1 MSNKSTK
8 PNNSSRSNNTNKNHK
23 STLSIQSP
31 ETLLQRGL
39 ELCEN
44 NQYELAIP
52 FLQRSVEASNWNS
65 PQSLDALGE
74 ALVEMGEFE
83 DARQCFEKSVQIA
96 PNESVTKWMFLGQLL
111 GGKQALQ
118 SYERGIQLLEKELD
132 STMEQDDNQ
141 NNGGVGKMMMMGI
154 VQNNS
159 NIIREM
165 HKKQLVQA
173 QIAVAELFMSDLCME
188 PEAES
193 RCETALAVARE
204 LDPNGVQPL
213 QVTASMRISQHR
225 VNEAIEIMNRV
236 AAMVISSSLSSPSTS
251 GMMDNPMEML
261 PAFAHDEL
269 PYDFRVQTC
278 RLLVELGLFEQALTI
293 LECLVQEDDEM
304 AEVWML
310 LGICHRGF
318 ISSTTTTT
326 TTSRS
331 TTTTTTN
338 KGFYFGNNVGEE
350 NDEARDAAIECFERA
365 EELLQEFVKHDP
377 QSEVFQAQLNSVK
390 ELLKSV

>member
-23 STLSIQSP
+23 STVSIQSP

-96 PNESVTKWMFLGQLL
+96 PNESGTKWMFLGQLL

-236 AAMVISSSLSSPSTS
+236 AAMVISSSLSSPPTS